1 MNELVWETLHKF
13 VCTDKEGNRAERR
26 RVVFLFFFLLFS
38 LYWSLKHVYIFIGK
52 VHTEVQA
59 DSLVGRGSGK
69 TGLLTY

>member
-1 MNELVWETLHKF
+1 MNLCGKLCISLSVQIRREIEQRG
-13 VCTDKEGNRAERR
+13 EGLF
-26 RVVFLFFFLLFS
+26 FLFFFLLFS